1 MFSYVCSWNGSL
13 HKPVLTHE
21 SKLNALFNGGRLN
34 FQYTALSQY
43 YDARRKALFF
53 FKEGL
58 KEMYEVF

>member
-21 SKLNALFNGGRLN
+21 SNLHALFNGGRLN

-43 YDARRKALFF
+43 YDARETTVFL
-53 FKEGL
+53 KEGL